1 MSCFLSIPY
10 THTHMRELLYVTKP
24 GVNTKTKSTAHLV
37 MQNDAFMQRGRS
49 PMLLIDTYQL
59 LHFVEKKLH
68 SNKDLEIVLPDCDY

>member
-1 MSCFLSIPY
+1 
-10 THTHMRELLYVTKP
+10 
-24 GVNTKTKSTAHLV
+24 

-68 SNKDLEIVLPDCDY
+68 SNEDLEIVLPDCDY